1 MPPHPIFLSL
11 KLLYFSVL
19 SLPSSLS
26 LSLSVHCVS
35 GDYISMS
42 TSEGFSPASSMETS
56 SSITSPS
63 IQMVSKSVS
72 ERLLGK
78 FFDASQYDFDYE
90 QSGLWSPPLQR
101 RAYLDAPGKIYSEDA
116 ILSKLRNA
124 KKAWSR
130 RIFCFNFVSSC
141 ISSFKVL
148 LIFTCLC
155 FAYCPFIFS
164 FI

>member
-1 MPPHPIFLSL
+1 
-11 KLLYFSVL
+11 
-19 SLPSSLS
+19 
-26 LSLSVHCVS
+26 
-35 GDYISMS
+35 MS

-130 RIFCFNFVSSC
+130 RIFCFNFIPSPTFWHFKVQSMGFNDFGIMLAVQGFMLFLWDV
-141 ISSFKVL
+141 ISSNSSPCKAVQSALNFPGL
-148 LIFTCLC
+148 AC
-155 FAYCPFIFS
+155 YSSNP
-164 FI
+164 